1 MEKTEELWRGGY
13 RYVWD
18 DGLFRPGTDSFLLG
32 AFPRLPHGCRT
43 ADLGAGTGLLGLLLL
58 AREPSVWVTGIELLP
73 QACALAEKNAAIN
86 GLSAHMACRCG
97 DLRAMPEAN
106 CFDLV
111 ISNPP
116 YFKTG
121 SGCRAE
127 ETARRTAR
135 SEEACTLQELCAA
148 AARLLTY
155 GGRFAV
161 VYRPERLPELFAAMA
176 GVRLE
181 PKRLRFVQ
189 PRPESAPSLLL
200 AEARLGGRPGLQVE
214 APLLLCRADG
224 SPGPEMDAIYFRDR
238 QEE

>member
-1 MEKTEELWRGGY
+1 MEKTEELWPGGC
-13 RYVWD
+13 RYLWD
-18 DGLFRPGTDSFLLG
+18 EHLFRPGTDSFLLG
-32 AFPRLPHGCRT
+32 AFPRLTKECRV

-86 GLSAHMACRCG
+86 GLSERMTCRCG
-97 DLRAMPEAN
+97 DLRAMPEVN

-116 YFKTG
+116 YFKTD
-121 SGCRAE
+121 SGYRAE

-135 SEEACTLQELCAA
+135 SEEMCTLPELCAA

-161 VYRPERLPELFAAMA
+161 VYRPERLAELFAAM
-176 GVRLE
+176 GSVRLE
-181 PKRLRFVQ
+181 PKRLRFVLS
-189 PRPESAPSLLL
+189 RPEAAPSLVLV
-200 AEARLGGRPGLQVE
+200 EGRLGGRPGLSVE
-214 APLLLCRADG
+214 PPLLLRQADG
-224 SPGPEMDAIYFRDR
+224 STGPEMDAIYFRDR